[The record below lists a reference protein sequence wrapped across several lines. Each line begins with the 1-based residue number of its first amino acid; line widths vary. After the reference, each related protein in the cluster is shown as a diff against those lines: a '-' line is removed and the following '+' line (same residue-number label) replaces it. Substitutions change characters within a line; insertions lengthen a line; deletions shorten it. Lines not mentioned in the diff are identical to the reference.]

1 MCVKKWICCA
11 ILLYICYLI
20 VNYLDKP
27 VESFGGGGGGGRG
40 GIGGIG
46 GFGRGGIGGF
56 GRGGIGGFGRGGIG
70 GFGRGG
76 YYGGRG
82 GYYGGYYGGRAISYP
97 IVVNQDYYPSYWHR
111 YIPFFGY

>member
-27 VESFGGGGGGGRG
+27 VESFGGGGGRG
-40 GIGGIG
+40 GG

-56 GRGGIGGFGRGGIG
+56 GRG

-82 GYYGGYYGGRAISYP
+82 GYYGGRGGYYGGRVSYP
-97 IVVNQDYYPSYWHR
+97 LVVTQDYYPSYWYR

>member
-27 VESFGGGGGGGRG
+27 VESFGGGVGRG
-40 GIGGIG
+40 GG

-56 GRGGIGGFGRGGIG
+56 GRG

-82 GYYGGYYGGRAISYP
+82 GYYGGRVSYP
-97 IVVNQDYYPSYWHR
+97 LVVTQDYYPSYWYR

>member
-1 MCVKKWICCA
+1 MSVKKWIGCA

-20 VNYLDKP
+20 LNYLSKP
-27 VESFGGGGGGGRG
+27 VESFGGGR
-40 GIGGIG
+40 
-46 GFGRGGIGGF
+46 
-56 GRGGIGGFGRGGIG
+56 G

-82 GYYGGYYGGRAISYP
+82 GYYGGGLSYP
-97 IVVNQDYYPSYWHR
+97 VVVTQDYYPSYWYR

>member
-20 VNYLDKP
+20 VNYLDKS

-40 GIGGIG
+40 GGGRGG
-46 GFGRGGIGGF
+46 GFGR
-56 GRGGIGGFGRGGIG
+56 GGFGRGGIG

-82 GYYGGYYGGRAISYP
+82 GYYGGRGVSYP
-97 IVVNQDYYPSYWHR
+97 VVVNQDYYPSYWWSPSYWYR

>member
-27 VESFGGGGGGGRG
+27 VESFGGGGGGFGR
-40 GIGGIG
+40 G
-46 GFGRGGIGGF
+46 GFGRGGFGRGGF
-56 GRGGIGGFGRGGIG
+56 GRGGFGGFGRGGYYG

-76 YYGGRG
+76 YYGGRV
-82 GYYGGYYGGRAISYP
+82 SYP
-97 IVVNQDYYPSYWHR
+97 VVVTQDYYPSYWYR

>member
-27 VESFGGGGGGGRG
+27 VESFGGGGGGFGR
-40 GIGGIG
+40 G
-46 GFGRGGIGGF
+46 GFGRGGFGRGGFGGF
-56 GRGGIGGFGRGGIG
+56 GRGGYYG

-76 YYGGRG
+76 YYGGRV
-82 GYYGGYYGGRAISYP
+82 SYP
-97 IVVNQDYYPSYWHR
+97 VVVTQDYYPSYWYR

>member
-20 VNYLDKP
+20 VIYLDKS
-27 VESFGGGGGGGRG
+27 VESFGGGR
-40 GIGGIG
+40 
-46 GFGRGGIGGF
+46 
-56 GRGGIGGFGRGGIG
+56 GRGGIG

-82 GYYGGYYGGRAISYP
+82 GYYGGGLSYP
-97 IVVNQDYYPSYWHR
+97 VVVTQDYYPSYWYR

>member
-27 VESFGGGGGGGRG
+27 VESFGGGGGGFGR
-40 GIGGIG
+40 G
-46 GFGRGGIGGF
+46 GFGRGGFGRGGF
-56 GRGGIGGFGRGGIG
+56 GRGGYYGGFGRGGYYG

-76 YYGGRG
+76 YYGGRV
-82 GYYGGYYGGRAISYP
+82 SYP
-97 IVVNQDYYPSYWHR
+97 VVVTQDYYPSYWYR

>member
-40 GIGGIG
+40 G
-46 GFGRGGIGGF
+46 
-56 GRGGIGGFGRGGIG
+56 GFGRGGIG

-82 GYYGGYYGGRAISYP
+82 GYYGGRGGYYGGRAISYP
-97 IVVNQDYYPSYWHR
+97 VVVNQDYYPSYWWSPSYWYR

>member
-27 VESFGGGGGGGRG
+27 VESFGRRGIGLRRGGSSGGGYY
-40 GIGGIG
+40 
-46 GFGRGGIGGF
+46 
-56 GRGGIGGFGRGGIG
+56 
-70 GFGRGG
+70 RGG

-82 GYYGGYYGGRAISYP
+82 IRYP
-97 IVVNQDYYPSYWHR
+97 VVVTQDYYPSYWYR

>member
-1 MCVKKWICCA
+1 
-11 ILLYICYLI
+11 LI

-27 VESFGGGGGGGRG
+27 VESFGGGGRG
-40 GIGGIG
+40 GG

-56 GRGGIGGFGRGGIG
+56 GRGIG

-82 GYYGGYYGGRAISYP
+82 GFGRGGYYGGRAISYP
-97 IVVNQDYYPSYWHR
+97 VVVNQDYYPSYWHR

>member
-27 VESFGGGGGGGRG
+27 VESFGGGGGGFGR
-40 GIGGIG
+40 G
-46 GFGRGGIGGF
+46 GFGRGGF
-56 GRGGIGGFGRGGIG
+56 GRGGYYGGG
-70 GFGRGG
+70 GG

-82 GYYGGYYGGRAISYP
+82 GYYGGGVSYP
-97 IVVNQDYYPSYWHR
+97 VVVTQDYYPSYWYR